1 MDQQNI
7 TDVNGSR
14 FLFEPLKTSTGGWA
28 KFDLI
33 NEYQGYSD
41 IPYSGRGV
49 AYHLGNNTGLVHS
62 FIDSNNVI
70 NGQRYFYAIAAYDH
84 GTRVMNIGPSESSKT
99 ITLNPETNEIFLDV
113 NTASVIPRAP
123 AAGYSIGSWE
133 MIDSV
138 AFIDHISGSGT
149 GEFDLE
155 LLDPRALQD
164 TNTFQITFKTNPTR
178 YSVED
183 LTPIVENRTVK
194 KDVYLTLLKNKF

>member
-1 MDQQNI
+1 
-7 TDVNGSR
+7 
-14 FLFEPLKTSTGGWA
+14 
-28 KFDLI
+28 
-33 NEYQGYSD
+33 
-41 IPYSGRGV
+41 
-49 AYHLGNNTGLVHS
+49 
-62 FIDSNNVI
+62 
-70 NGQRYFYAIAAYDH
+70 
-84 GTRVMNIGPSESSKT
+84 MNIGPSESSKT

-194 KDVYLTLLKNKF
+194 KDVYLTLLKNRVNPDPVSYTHLTLPTIMPV